1 MINSCNDKPGSG
13 LKIKLLCNARKA
25 PRPPGHTVGNR
36 QNAGQKPS
44 PTSPTTPPCSSNAA
58 KKNHQLNPPN
68 NSGKKSSSTSFSSK
82 ASPQT
87 PRTPTSRA
95 WTMVKGKDG
104 QLHKRQRREKW
115 TDKEH
120 DAFIEGMKL
129 FKRDWEL
136 IANHVQTKNAVQVR
150 THAYSHFNRRVRGNI
165 AGPVTAIV
173 RSTWDDNLENIP
185 RDPFEILRQNERLAS
200 RTPLPGED
208 TRNTPVKGDSTHSK
222 VQASPLK
229 RPHAAEDHARELEML
244 AELSDK
250 GLLQTPKRPKMSIC
264 RPASLGEMINVC
276 ETPAW
281 EHTVED
287 KGVDYQREEMLKE
300 ARHLRINKW
309 CHSSDGF
316 PPYPVVPATCKTIPM
331 SYQFAYFSL
340 PFTVP
345 GLPRHS

>member
-1 MINSCNDKPGSG
+1 
-13 LKIKLLCNARKA
+13 
-25 PRPPGHTVGNR
+25 
-36 QNAGQKPS
+36 
-44 PTSPTTPPCSSNAA
+44 
-58 KKNHQLNPPN
+58 
-68 NSGKKSSSTSFSSK
+68 
-82 ASPQT
+82 
-87 PRTPTSRA
+87 
-95 WTMVKGKDG
+95 MVKGKDG

-173 RSTWDDNLENIP
+173 RSTWADNLENIP

-208 TRNTPVKGDSTHSK
+208 TIETSVKGDSTHSMG
-222 VQASPLK
+222 QTSPLK
-229 RPHAAEDHARELEML
+229 RHRAAEDHTNELEML
-244 AELSDK
+244 AGLSDR
-250 GLLQTPKRPKMSIC
+250 GLLQPPKRSKMSSC
-264 RPASLGEMINVC
+264 STSSLGKMVNAC
-276 ETPAW
+276 ESRAW
-281 EHTVED
+281 AYSVED
-287 KGVDYQREEMLKE
+287 EEIDHEREEMLKE
-300 ARHLRINKW
+300 ARDLRITKW

-316 PPYPVVPATCKTIPM
+316 PPYPVVPATGKTIPM

-340 PFTVP
+340 PITAP
-345 GLPRHS
+345 GLPNHPQSRMGSKFRAKEPL